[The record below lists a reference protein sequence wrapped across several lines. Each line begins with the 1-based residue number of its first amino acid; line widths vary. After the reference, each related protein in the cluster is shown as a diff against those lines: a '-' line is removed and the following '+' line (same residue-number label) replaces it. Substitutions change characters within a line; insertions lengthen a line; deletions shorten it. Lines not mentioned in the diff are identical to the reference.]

1 MKQKHLLT
9 GLVLG
14 TLLLTGCT
22 GNVDSVTANTIT
34 IEKDGSIRDISVEDF
49 SDGSYDMTKLE
60 EFINAEIEEYNSQT
74 GENRIVLDDIQT
86 ENSIVKLQLSYT
98 GMEDYNAFNH
108 TEYEYSSLA
117 EAGLTGEFTSAADG
131 STVKA
136 ADMNDTDL
144 KVLKIEDAMNIVCKG
159 KILYY
164 NSFVTEDD
172 GTFSAS
178 GEGTAVIVLK

>member
-9 GLVLG
+9 GLALG
-14 TLLLTGCT
+14 VLLLTGCT
-22 GNVDSVTANTIT
+22 GNVDSVTTNTIT

-49 SDGSYDMTKLE
+49 SDGSYDMAGLE
-60 EFINAEIEEYNSQT
+60 EFINAEIADYNSQT
-74 GENRIVLDDIQT
+74 GESRIVLDDIQT
-86 ENSIVKLQLSYT
+86 DERVVKLQLSYT

-108 TEYEYSSLA
+108 TEYEYGSLA
-117 EAGLTGEFTSAADG
+117 EAGLTGEFTSTADG

-136 ADMNDTDL
+136 ADMNGTDL

-164 NSFVTEDD
+164 NSFVTEEN

-178 GEGTAVIVLK
+178 GEGMAVIVLK